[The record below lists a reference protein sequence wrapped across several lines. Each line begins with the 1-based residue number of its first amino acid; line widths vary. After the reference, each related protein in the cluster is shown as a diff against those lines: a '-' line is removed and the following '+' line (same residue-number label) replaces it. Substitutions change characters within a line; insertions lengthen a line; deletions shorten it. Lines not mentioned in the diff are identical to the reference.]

1 MMRFRKRQL
10 TVCLACLFILSCIV
24 PSYGTK
30 TDIDDAKNKTSSL
43 EEQKKEIEHI
53 LSDLEGLKSDT
64 AAFVKALDSN
74 LDSLNKQISA
84 LNSQSEA
91 KKAEIEIAQAD
102 LKEAKENE
110 KHQYNSMKLRIQ
122 YMYEKGEMN
131 YLDLLFQSANI
142 TQLFYRT
149 EYISQI
155 ASYDRRMLDRY
166 EASKLEVEAREEQL
180 LKEQEQLSALLASAN
195 EKKQDAERLVKEKTA
210 ELNSLQNQIAAKQ
223 GNLSELDRDIAAQ
236 EEKIKAIE
244 AEIKRKEE
252 EARKAAEE
260 AGKKYNTISIGNI
273 KFIWPCPS
281 SRRITSNFGD
291 RESPTEG
298 ASSNHQGVD
307 VGASTGTSI
316 VAAAGGTVT
325 ISTYSYSA
333 GNYIMINHGGGVSTV
348 YMHCSELLVSAG
360 QEVTQGQVIAKVGS
374 TGYSTGPHLHFGV
387 RLNGKYVN
395 PLQYVSP

>member
-10 TVCLACLFILSCIV
+10 TVCLACLFIL
-24 PSYGTK
+24 
-30 TDIDDAKNKTSSL
+30 SL

-91 KKAEIEIAQAD
+91 KKAEIKIAQAD
-102 LKEAKENE
+102 LKEAKETE

-166 EASKLEVEAREEQL
+166 EAAKLEVEAREEQL
-180 LKEQEQLSALLASAN
+180 QKEQEQLSALLASAN

-316 VAAAGGTVT
+316 IAAAGGTVT

>member
-1 MMRFRKRQL
+1 
-10 TVCLACLFILSCIV
+10 
-24 PSYGTK
+24 
-30 TDIDDAKNKTSSL
+30 
-43 EEQKKEIEHI
+43 
-53 LSDLEGLKSDT
+53 
-64 AAFVKALDSN
+64 
-74 LDSLNKQISA
+74 
-84 LNSQSEA
+84 
-91 KKAEIEIAQAD
+91 
-102 LKEAKENE
+102 
-110 KHQYNSMKLRIQ
+110 
-122 YMYEKGEMN
+122 
-131 YLDLLFQSANI
+131 
-142 TQLFYRT
+142 
-149 EYISQI
+149 
-155 ASYDRRMLDRY
+155 MLDRY
-166 EASKLEVEAREEQL
+166 EAAKLEVEAREEQL
-180 LKEQEQLSALLASAN
+180 QKEQEQLSALLASAN

-316 VAAAGGTVT
+316 IAAAGGTVT